1 MQKKGHTL
9 KQTTDHRQA
18 HQSTNKATRI
28 TPMQRELL
36 DMFAHQE
43 LSDQE
48 MAELKDMLSDYLL
61 DKAQNEL
68 EILAQQEEWDIAKKA
83 EQWGNEKLRT
93 PYRRDRR
100 S

>member
-1 MQKKGHTL
+1 MSKKTNTL
-9 KQTTDHRQA
+9 QQTTQHRQA
-18 HQSTNKATRI
+18 YQAVNQVTQI

-36 DMFAHQE
+36 DMFAHRE
-43 LSDQE
+43 LSPQE
-48 MAELKDMLSDYLL
+48 ISELKDILSDYFL

-68 EILAQQEEWDIAKKA
+68 EFLAHENDWDMEKKA
-83 EQWGNEKLRT
+83 DEWGKEKLRT

>member
-1 MQKKGHTL
+1 MSKKINTL
-9 KQTTDHRQA
+9 QQTTQHRQA
-18 HQSTNKATRI
+18 HQAVTQVTHI

-36 DMFAHQE
+36 DMFAHRE
-43 LSDQE
+43 LSPQE
-48 MAELKDMLSDYLL
+48 ISELKDILSDYFL

-68 EILAQQEEWDIAKKA
+68 ESLAQENDWDMAKKA
-83 EQWGNEKLRT
+83 DEWGKEKLRT